1 MLFVHNAG
9 GRSRLGNI
17 LALLVVSAV
26 LILAVAWQL
35 LHRLPACPL
44 CILQRGA
51 LLLAG
56 VGLMLNVRLG
66 PSPMHY
72 SMVIAASLG
81 GLAVA
86 LRQILQQ
93 VIPGAAVTADTLLGL
108 RWPTWSALGFLVLT
122 LFSLLMLIIDRK
134 WGDNALKRPVG
145 MPGAIVMGLFALAA
159 LAALAGTALHCGA
172 GDCPA
177 PRVAGSMPAARA

>member
-35 LHRLPACPL
+35 IYSVAACPL
-44 CILQRGA
+44 CMLQRVA

-56 VGLMLNVRLG
+56 AGLMLNVRLG

-86 LRQILQQ
+86 ARQILQQ
-93 VIPGAAVTADTLLGL
+93 VIPGAAVSADTLLGL
-108 RWPTWSALGFLVLT
+108 RWPTWSALGFLALT

-145 MPGAIVMGLFALAA
+145 MPGMIVMGLFMFAVLAA
-159 LAALAGTALHCGA
+159 AAGTALHCGV
-172 GDCPA
+172 GGCPV
-177 PRVAGSMPAARA
+177 PRVAGLAAGT